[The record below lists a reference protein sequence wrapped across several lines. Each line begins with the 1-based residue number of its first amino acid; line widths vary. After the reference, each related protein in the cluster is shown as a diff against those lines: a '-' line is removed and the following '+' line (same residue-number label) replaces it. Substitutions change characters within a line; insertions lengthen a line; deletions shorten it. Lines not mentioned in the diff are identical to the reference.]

1 MAHLVFYSLLLST
14 TFAWKWSFYTAHSSL
29 CVFSYSLCK
38 ICSHFLFTN
47 ESHNFLPVRLFC
59 VDYLCLLHSAMVW
72 KLWSFILSCKF
83 FKCVLSSTCTVMCS
97 SDCAVWWNRWPK
109 IVPGSSDRWLQW
121 QQSMGLPRNLPK
133 GLIHL
138 WCGPWSLQTRFVTHP
153 SLSHSPEPHTVQRT
167 APRYCQ
173 NQIPLHAVWQ
183 FLILHQLYSQCPTR
197 SDTLRATGLIMVWLH
212 FLQTILRRQI
222 IHHGIY
228 AWQQVWNV
236 LLPNTN
242 RWDLTNILHTI
253 FTFSFLFFFRR
264 RNRFQWRIY
273 LHPPPPLAS
282 SDSHFPR
289 DSQQH
294 YKVFN
299 NSLPLERRAMW
310 DRISIARGPTGH
322 VFILLQVF
330 ICVLIILNCKL

>member
-1 MAHLVFYSLLLST
+1 
-14 TFAWKWSFYTAHSSL
+14 
-29 CVFSYSLCK
+29 
-38 ICSHFLFTN
+38 
-47 ESHNFLPVRLFC
+47 
-59 VDYLCLLHSAMVW
+59 
-72 KLWSFILSCKF
+72 
-83 FKCVLSSTCTVMCS
+83 
-97 SDCAVWWNRWPK
+97 
-109 IVPGSSDRWLQW
+109 
-121 QQSMGLPRNLPK
+121 MGLSRNLPK

-197 SDTLRATGLIMVWLH
+197 TDTLRATGLIMVWLH

-310 DRISIARGPTGH
+310 DRISVASGPTGH
-322 VFILLQVF
+322 FFILLQALADGNYSVTITGENCPSTASCYHATTPFF
-330 ICVLIILNCKL
+330 IVKSKFLLLLLTFLFINLNNLNRFQFEHFYLGRLFGSDCYNPSRQFHCIMEETSTTIKRWFK